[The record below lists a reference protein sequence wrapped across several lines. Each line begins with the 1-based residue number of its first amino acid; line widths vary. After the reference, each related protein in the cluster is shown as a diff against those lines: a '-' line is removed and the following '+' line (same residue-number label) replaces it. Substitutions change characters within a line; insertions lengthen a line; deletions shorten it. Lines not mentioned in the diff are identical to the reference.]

1 MAHGTAYEA
10 KGAGV
15 RYEIQ
20 AARNLLEQLGPGPSP
35 VSPWAA
41 DAEAYAQNWAS
52 EFGIIRSES
61 ARKRFRNTGPG
72 ELAARVYA
80 TATQRDRLE
89 AAAAWIGWL
98 FLIDDQLDEGATGK
112 DPSLARDRLRPL
124 AEMATGRTRPTQR
137 TPLLAALTDVWDRIV
152 PHMPQAW
159 RDTFIRNFL
168 DYLRGCEWEARNRAL
183 GRVPPLEEFPGRRRE
198 AGAIRPSL
206 DLLEFVSESPLPDD
220 VRGLHLLAEV
230 STACAD
236 VVCWSDDLLTVE
248 KERANGDVHNL
259 VIVLEFATGCGQRE
273 AIDLAGQ
280 WIEARVCG
288 FGETQRRLLIPKT
301 GDSAPGKALA
311 SHLTGLRHWMRGHLE
326 WGLRTARYNDQ
337 ADPGSYL
344 EDLLE

>member
-1 MAHGTAYEA
+1 
-10 KGAGV
+10 V

-20 AARNLLEQLGPGPSP
+20 AARNLLERLGPDPSP

-61 ARKRFRNTGPG
+61 ARTRFHDTGPG

-80 TATQRDRLE
+80 TATRRDRLE
-89 AAAAWIGWL
+89 VAAAWIGWL
-98 FLIDDQLDEGATGK
+98 FLIDDQLDEGAAGK

-124 AEMATGRTRPTQR
+124 AEMATGEARPAQR

-152 PHMPQAW
+152 PHMPRAW

-183 GRVPPLEEFPGRRRE
+183 GRVPTLEEFPGKRRE
-198 AGAIRPSL
+198 TGAIWPSL
-206 DLLEFVSESPLPDD
+206 NLLEFVSESPLPDD
-220 VRGLHLLAEV
+220 VRSLRLLAEI
-230 STACAD
+230 SAACAD
-236 VVCWSDDLLTVE
+236 VVCWSDDLLTAE

-259 VIVLEFATGCGQRE
+259 VIVLEFATGCGRRE
-273 AIDLAGQ
+273 AIETVGQ
-280 WIEARVCG
+280 RIEARFSE
-288 FGETQRRLLIPKT
+288 FGETQRRLLT
-301 GDSAPGKALA
+301 SMAGDSAPEKALA
-311 SHLTGLRHWMRGHLE
+311 GHLTGLRHWMRGHLE
-326 WGLRTARYNDQ
+326 WGLRTTRYNDQ